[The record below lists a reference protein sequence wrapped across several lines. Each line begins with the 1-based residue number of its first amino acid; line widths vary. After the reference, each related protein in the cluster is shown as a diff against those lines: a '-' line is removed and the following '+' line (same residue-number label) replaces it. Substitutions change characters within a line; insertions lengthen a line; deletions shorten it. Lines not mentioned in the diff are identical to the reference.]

1 METPAALSARINQNP
16 RVCSRKDMCVGQC
29 RNLLNQETKKLV
41 NFMLDV
47 RRFVTEAGKLTTEG
61 EILATGGQLKAK
73 KKQVV
78 ETTCGSHEKTS
89 RDSLT
94 KPGKLP
100 LKNVSPGNN
109 NLKVITN

>member
-1 METPAALSARINQNP
+1 
-16 RVCSRKDMCVGQC
+16 MCAGQC

-61 EILATGGQLKAK
+61 ENLATDGESKAK

-100 LKNVSPGNN
+100 LKNVSPGEQ
-109 NLKVITN
+109 